1 MSQRIVGLD
10 IGAAS
15 VKAVYLEATFRNFK
29 VVGAIERHIEPRGP
43 DLSSA
48 ERESAVDDVLRRM
61 KQAGE
66 LAGDTVVCALP
77 SHRVLTREILF
88 PFSDPKQIDSTIGFE
103 LESFVPYSTDEMV
116 YDYLTVEREPHKSR
130 VFAAAVERD
139 YFEALLERYS
149 AVGLDPRLVG
159 FAPHSMVHVIPYLT
173 VRDLG
178 PVALVDIGA
187 ERTNVC
193 VVHGKSVV
201 LARTIL
207 RGGDHI
213 TTAVASGLGLDWRAA
228 EELKCHEGLV
238 APSGASFLSDRE
250 TRIAAVVRNGVDPL
264 VQALFTTLQAV
275 SSKLRGEVIQRVLLT
290 GGTSRLRGIYDY
302 LEDALGVTTE
312 SLTVSGLPLG
322 EMSEPKENDSR
333 FAAALSMALRATSAA
348 TRDDFNFRRGAFAYA
363 GDFQFIKDKLVYLVV
378 LLVLLIGL
386 AVFRGY
392 TRYSMLVEER
402 DQQLVA
408 LQDFSKEVLGK
419 EKDDFDSVLT
429 ALRDVPVPED
439 LKVFPEIS
447 ATEMLYDIT
456 SIMQEVSSAS
466 REEVLRMQGDPG
478 LTGAGAGASGA
489 VVPPAATGGGVPG
502 AMPGVVPDPSQ
513 LPGAGEARDPNAAPT
528 AIPGLPPIPGVEPQG
543 VFPPGPGQEPVPM
556 ADPSARLER
565 ARQLREA
572 HQARI
577 QGGAMERS
585 AQVRPAVPDRGM
597 PVNPAFAN
605 LRAERDAARAEAE
618 AQAALPG
625 AVPVPGAV
633 PGEMPAS
640 DVPTD
645 GGQQGAG
652 QPDGG
657 APTDAVDD
665 AAAEEKL
672 LLELENIEI
681 DEERVALKGE
691 ANGLEAATLFEQ
703 LLTKHRCFKNVVL
716 EGTSKITFDRHRD
729 WYSFRIRM
737 DVDCST
743 QEEKRNAERQEQEE
757 GE

>member
-15 VKAVYLEATFRNFK
+15 IKAVYLEATFRSFK
-29 VVGAIERHIEPRGP
+29 VVGVVERPIEPRGP
-43 DLSSA
+43 DLSQD
-48 ERESAVDDVLRRM
+48 EREQALDDVLRRM

-77 SHRVLTREILF
+77 SHRVVTREIQF
-88 PFSDPKQIDSTIGFE
+88 PFADAKQVDSTIGFE
-103 LESFVPYSTDEMV
+103 LESFVPYSIDEMV
-116 YDYLTVEREPHKSR
+116 YDYLTVEKEPHRSK

-139 YFEALLERYS
+139 YFEALLDRYS
-149 AVGLDPRLVG
+149 NLGLDPRLVG
-159 FAPHSMVHVIPYLT
+159 FAPHSLTHLIPYLA
-173 VRDLG
+173 VRELG
-178 PVALVDIGA
+178 AVAMVDIGA

-193 VVHGKSVV
+193 VVVGKSVI

-213 TTAVASGLGLDWRAA
+213 TSAIASGLGVDWRTA
-228 EELKCHEGLV
+228 EDLKCHEGLV
-238 APSGASFLSDRE
+238 ANAGASFLSDRE
-250 TRIAAVVRNGVDPL
+250 TRIAAAARNGVDPL

-275 SSKLRGEVIQRVLLT
+275 APKLRGESISRILLT
-290 GGTSRLRGIYDY
+290 GGTSRLRGIFDY
-302 LEDALGVTTE
+302 LEDGLGIAVE
-312 SLTVSGLPLG
+312 ALTVSGLPIG
-322 EMSEPKENDSR
+322 EMSEPKENDNR
-333 FAAALSMALRATSAA
+333 FSTALAMALRATSAA

-378 LLVLLIGL
+378 LLVLLVGL

-392 TRYSMLVEER
+392 TRYSMLVAER

-408 LQDFSKEVLGK
+408 LQDFSKSVLGK
-419 EKDDFDSVLT
+419 EKDDFDAVLT
-429 ALRDVPVPED
+429 ALRDVPGPED
-439 LKVFPEIS
+439 LKMFPEIS
-447 ATEMLYDIT
+447 ATEMLYDIS

-466 REEVLRMQGDPG
+466 REEILRMQGDPG
-478 LTGAGAGASGA
+478 LSGSGSGA
-489 VVPPAATGGGVPG
+489 AATATGGGQPDV
-502 AMPGVVPDPSQ
+502 MPPVVPDPSQ
-513 LPGAGEARDPNAAPT
+513 LPGAGEARDPNAGQMRDPNAPM
-528 AIPGLPPIPGVEPQG
+528 ALPGLPPIPGVEPQG
-543 VFPPGPGQEPVPM
+543 QFPPGPGQDPVPM
-556 ADPSARLER
+556 ADPNARLER

-577 QGGAMERS
+577 QGTALERS
-585 AQVRPAVPDRGM
+585 AQVRPAVPDRSL

-618 AQAALPG
+618 AQLPAPTG
-625 AVPVPGAV
+625 V

-640 DVPTD
+640 NPVEP
-645 GGQQGAG
+645 GQVDPNHPA
-652 QPDGG
+652 DG
-657 APTDAVDD
+657 AP
-665 AAAEEKL
+665 AEVVKEVPEERL
-672 LLELENIEI
+672 LLELENVEI
-681 DEERVALKGE
+681 DEERVSLKGE

-703 LLTKHRCFKNVVL
+703 LLAKHRCFKNVVL

-737 DVDCST
+737 DVDCAT
-743 QEEKRNAERQEQEE
+743 QEEKRNAERHEEE